1 MSQAPYMPV
10 FTDALLGDTLHLSAE
25 EFGAYCLILF
35 ATWSNGGQALA
46 DDDVLLARVC
56 RVSGQ
61 KWVSLRKKIVG
72 FFDTKDGVWRQK
84 RLEKEWNYVQQ
95 RSETNRKNGRNG
107 GLATA
112 AAGRKSASDRC
123 SDRVSEKLAP
133 KPIPKKKE
141 EDSPPP
147 PPHPAQPTGRSPHGE
162 RDEEGEFEEFW
173 KAYPRRV
180 NRVRAHAAFVLARK
194 TASFEQLIAA
204 ARRYAAENV
213 GKRMQH
219 VARPENW
226 LGDQRWFDDPENATA
241 GEHPTGFAFQS
252 PDHWR
257 HRMRIWFDEEHGGPT
272 RKNWPKAWGPPPGEP
287 GCDVP
292 HEVIAEFHREPGK

>member
-1 MSQAPYMPV
+1 MSQAPYMPL
-10 FTDALLGDTLHLSAE
+10 FTDALLGDTLHLSAA

-35 ATWSNGGQALA
+35 ATWSNGGQALP
-46 DDDVLLARVC
+46 DDDVELARVC
-56 RVSGQ
+56 RVSKF
-61 KWVSLRKKIVG
+61 KWKNLRKKLAP
-72 FFDTKDGVWRQK
+72 FFEISSTGWHQK
-84 RLEKEWNYVQQ
+84 RLEKEWAYVQH
-95 RSETNRKNGRNG
+95 RSEINSQNGKKG
-107 GLATA
+107 G
-112 AAGRKSASDRC
+112 RPRAS
-123 SDRVSEKLAP
+123 SEKRTGNRNESETKAP

-147 PPHPAQPTGRSPHGE
+147 PPHPGQPTGRSPRGE
-162 RDEEGEFEEFW
+162 REEEGEFEEFW

-180 NRVRAHAAFVLARK
+180 NRVRAYAAFVLARK

-204 ARRYAAENV
+204 ARRYAAENS
-213 GKRMQH
+213 GKQMQH

-241 GEHPTGFAFQS
+241 GEHPMGFAFQS

-287 GCDVP
+287 GCNVP

>member
-1 MSQAPYMPV
+1 MSQAPYMPL

-35 ATWSNGGQALA
+35 ATWNNHGQPLPDSDAELA
-46 DDDVLLARVC
+46 QVC
-56 RVSGQ
+56 RISRHKWKKVRQ
-61 KWVSLRKKIVG
+61 KLTG
-72 FFDTKDGVWRQK
+72 FFDISSGFWRQK
-84 RLEKEWNYVQQ
+84 RLEKEWAYVQQ
-95 RSETNRKNGRNG
+95 RADEQRKKSVKG
-107 GLATA
+107 GLASA
-112 AAGRKSASDRC
+112 AKRNHRLDGEATTGAP
-123 SDRVSEKLAP
+123 P

-141 EDSPPP
+141 EDTPPP
-147 PPHPAQPTGRSPHGE
+147 PPHPAQATGRSPHGE

-180 NRVRAHAAFVLARK
+180 NRVRAYAAFVLARK

-204 ARRYAAENV
+204 ARRFAVENS
-213 GKRMQH
+213 GKQLRH

-226 LGDQRWFDDPENATA
+226 LGDQRWLDDPENATV
-241 GEHPTGFAFQS
+241 GDGDGFAFQS

-287 GCDVP
+287 GCNVP
-292 HEVIAEFHREPGK
+292 HEVLAEFHGEPGK